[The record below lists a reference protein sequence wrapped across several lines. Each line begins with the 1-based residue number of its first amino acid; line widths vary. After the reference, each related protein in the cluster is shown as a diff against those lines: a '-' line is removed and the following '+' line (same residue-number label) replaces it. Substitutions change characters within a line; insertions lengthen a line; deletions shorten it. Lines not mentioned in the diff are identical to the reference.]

1 MARTSKE
8 VPDRLL
14 GTSEGLL
21 GLGARLLSGLLGLL
35 GRLLR
40 RRRAGGGSE
49 ARGARGEAA
58 ADRGADHR

>member
-40 RRRAGGGSE
+40 RR
-49 ARGARGEAA
+49 
-58 ADRGADHR
+58 